1 MDNYELVA
9 VKKVK
14 NSVTLR
20 ENLLTNSRRRQ

>member
-14 NSVTLR
+14 NSITLR
-20 ENLLTNSRRRQ
+20 ANLLTKTRRRQ